1 MLSTKLNSSAE
12 KLISESILRLEK
24 RNNWL
29 TNSIEDFQKELPK
42 HESFPT
48 SKDMLTSYIGI
59 YQNEINFNMGILELL
74 SNVDEILLRYDI
86 EN

>member
-1 MLSTKLNSSAE
+1 VSKLDSTVE
-12 KLISESILRLEK
+12 KLIGEAKIKLEK
-24 RNNWL
+24 RNL
-29 TNSIEDFQKELPK
+29 SLQNSINDFEKELPK

-59 YQNEINFNMGILELL
+59 YQNEINVNRDILELL
-74 SNVDEILLRYDI
+74 NKADEILLRYDI

>member
-1 MLSTKLNSSAE
+1 MSKLDSTVE
-12 KLISESILRLEK
+12 KLIGEAKNKLEK
-24 RNNWL
+24 RNL
-29 TNSIEDFQKELPK
+29 SLQNSIDDFEKELPK

-59 YQNEINFNMGILELL
+59 YQNEINVNRNILELL
-74 SNVDEILLRYDI
+74 NKADEILLRYDI

>member
-1 MLSTKLNSSAE
+1 MTKLDSSTE
-12 KLISESILRLEK
+12 KLISESILRLEN

-29 TNSIEDFQKELPK
+29 KNSIEDFQKELPK

-59 YQNEINFNMGILELL
+59 YQNEINFNTGILQLL
-74 SNVDEILLRYDI
+74 SNADEILLRYDL

>member
-1 MLSTKLNSSAE
+1 MKKLDPAIETLIVDAKNKLERRNLSLQD
-12 KLISESILRLEK
+12 
-24 RNNWL
+24 
-29 TNSIEDFQKELPK
+29 SIEDFEKELPK

-59 YQNEINFNMGILELL
+59 YRNEINANMLILGLLNKADELL
-74 SNVDEILLRYDI
+74 LRHEI

>member
-1 MLSTKLNSSAE
+1 VTKLDSSAE
-12 KLISESILRLEK
+12 KLILESRRRLEK
-24 RNNWL
+24 RNIWL
-29 TNSIEDFQKELPK
+29 ENSIEDFKKELPK

-59 YQNEINFNMGILELL
+59 YQNEINSNRGILELL
-74 SNVDEILLRYDI
+74 GKSDEILLSYAL

>member
-1 MLSTKLNSSAE
+1 MSKLVQSVE
-12 KLISESILRLEK
+12 KLISETQNKLEK

-29 TNSIEDFQKELPK
+29 QNSINDFEKELPK

-59 YQNEINFNMGILELL
+59 YQNEINFNLNILDLLNNADEL
-74 SNVDEILLRYDI
+74 LLRYDI

>member
-1 MLSTKLNSSAE
+1 VTKLNSSAE

>member
-1 MLSTKLNSSAE
+1 MTKLNSSAE

-59 YQNEINFNMGILELL
+59 YQNEINFNMEILELL

>member
-1 MLSTKLNSSAE
+1 MSKLNSTVK
-12 KLISESILRLEK
+12 KLIGEAKNKLEK
-24 RNNWL
+24 RNSSL
-29 TNSIEDFQKELPK
+29 QNSIDDFEKELPK

-59 YQNEINFNMGILELL
+59 YRNEINVNQDILELL
-74 SNVDEILLRYDI
+74 KMADEILLRYDI

>member
-1 MLSTKLNSSAE
+1 MSKLDPIVE
-12 KLISESILRLEK
+12 KLISEAKNKLEK
-24 RNNWL
+24 RNSSL
-29 TNSIEDFQKELPK
+29 QNSIDDFEKELPK

-59 YQNEINFNMGILELL
+59 YRNEINVNQDILELL
-74 SNVDEILLRYDI
+74 KTADEILLRYDI

>member
-1 MLSTKLNSSAE
+1 MSKLDSTVE
-12 KLISESILRLEK
+12 KLIAEVKNKLEK
-24 RNNWL
+24 RNSSL
-29 TNSIEDFQKELPK
+29 QNSIDDFEKELPK

-59 YQNEINFNMGILELL
+59 YRNEINVNQDILELL
-74 SNVDEILLRYDI
+74 KTADEILLRYDI

>member
-1 MLSTKLNSSAE
+1 VTKLDSSAE
-12 KLISESILRLEK
+12 KLISESRLRLEK

-29 TNSIEDFQKELPK
+29 KNSIEDFQKELPK

-59 YQNEINFNMGILELL
+59 YQNEINFNMGILQLL
-74 SNVDEILLRYDI
+74 SSADEILLRYDI

>member
-1 MLSTKLNSSAE
+1 MSKLDSTVE
-12 KLISESILRLEK
+12 KLIGEAKNKLEK
-24 RNNWL
+24 RNSSL
-29 TNSIEDFQKELPK
+29 QNSIDDFEKELPK

-59 YQNEINFNMGILELL
+59 YRNEINVNQDILELL
-74 SNVDEILLRYDI
+74 KSADEILLRYDI

>member
-1 MLSTKLNSSAE
+1 MSKLDPTVE
-12 KLISESILRLEK
+12 KLIREAKNKLEK
-24 RNNWL
+24 RNTSL
-29 TNSIEDFQKELPK
+29 QNSIDDFEKELPK

-59 YQNEINFNMGILELL
+59 YQNEINTNRDILVIL
-74 SNVDEILLRYDI
+74 NRADEILLRYDI

>member
-1 MLSTKLNSSAE
+1 MPKLDPSVE
-12 KLISESILRLEK
+12 KLIGDAKNKLEK
-24 RNNWL
+24 RNL
-29 TNSIEDFQKELPK
+29 SLQNSIDDFEKELPK

-59 YQNEINFNMGILELL
+59 YRNEIHANLLIIELL
-74 SNVDEILLRYDI
+74 RKADEILVRYDV

>member
-1 MLSTKLNSSAE
+1 MSKLNPAVQT
-12 KLISESILRLEK
+12 LIMEAQNKLEK
-24 RNNWL
+24 RNISL
-29 TNSIEDFQKELPK
+29 QNSIEDFEKELPK

-59 YQNEINFNMGILELL
+59 YQNEISTNSGILELL
-74 SNVDEILLRYDI
+74 DKADEILLRYDI

>member
-1 MLSTKLNSSAE
+1 MIKLDPAVE
-12 KLISESILRLEK
+12 KLIEEAKHKLEK
-24 RNNWL
+24 RNMSL
-29 TNSIEDFQKELPK
+29 QNSIKDFEKELPK

-59 YQNEINFNMGILELL
+59 YKNEINANNGILGIL
-74 SNVDEILLRYDI
+74 DKADKILLTYTM

>member
-1 MLSTKLNSSAE
+1 MTKLDPIVE
-12 KLISESILRLEK
+12 KLIREATNKLEK
-24 RNNWL
+24 RNL
-29 TNSIEDFQKELPK
+29 SLQNSVDDFEKELPK

-59 YQNEINFNMGILELL
+59 YQNEINTNRDILVIL
-74 SNVDEILLRYDI
+74 NQADEILLRYDI

>member
-1 MLSTKLNSSAE
+1 MSKLDSTVE
-12 KLISESILRLEK
+12 KLIGEAKNKLEK
-24 RNNWL
+24 RNSSL
-29 TNSIEDFQKELPK
+29 QISIDDFEKELPK

-59 YQNEINFNMGILELL
+59 YQNEISTNSGILELL
-74 SNVDEILLRYDI
+74 DKADEILLRYDI

>member
-1 MLSTKLNSSAE
+1 MTKLDPVVK
-12 KLISESILRLEK
+12 KLIMNAKNKLEQ
-24 RNNWL
+24 RNTSL
-29 TNSIEDFQKELPK
+29 QNSVDDFEKELPK

-59 YQNEINFNMGILELL
+59 YQNEINANRTVLEILGK
-74 SNVDEILLRYDI
+74 VVEILLRYDI

>member
-1 MLSTKLNSSAE
+1 MTKLDSSAE
-12 KLISESILRLEK
+12 KLITESRLRLEK

-29 TNSIEDFQKELPK
+29 KNSIEDFQKELPK

-59 YQNEINFNMGILELL
+59 YQNEINFNMGILQLL
-74 SNVDEILLRYDI
+74 SNADEILLRYDI